1 MQIKIPLCLQW
12 RAEPCLHMTTI
23 TLSTCQIDSHG
34 AVARSLCLQRSGSF
48 VMVSSTEEIQKLNS
62 FLQSLNI
69 TQPVW
74 IESAGML
81 QKTGEHHIPL
91 FPACLIFAT
100 LSISFF
106 SKHYRLFARSSR
118 HIHASIYKC
127 VRTINRLTS
136 ATSSLTWKR
145 LRFALTSSLIPLAAD
160 FPQSSHMPFSRSLKN
175 SNSKNKLP
183 GTNRSTLNCWCMV
196 QTPPT

>member
-1 MQIKIPLCLQW
+1 MES
-12 RAEPCLHMTTI
+12 R
-23 TLSTCQIDSHG
+23 TLLTHDDYYPEYVPDRQPWG
-34 AVARSLCLQRSGSF
+34 VARSLCLQRSGSF

-91 FPACLIFAT
+91 FPASLIFAT

-118 HIHASIYKC
+118 HIHASIY
-127 VRTINRLTS
+127 NAS
-136 ATSSLTWKR
+136 APEIVSPPPQFLNME
-145 LRFALTSSLIPLAAD
+145 ALTVCAHLQLDPTCHGLSTVFSYAI
-160 FPQSSHMPFSRSLKN
+160 QSSLKN
-175 SNSKNKLP
+175 SNSKNQLP